1 MAGFPP
7 IDLHAHVDPSIVP
20 GEIAA
25 LDAVVFAV
33 TRSLDEA
40 EAALARTDETA
51 VWGVGCHPGLARSL
65 AGFSPGRFAELLQA
79 TCFAGELGLD
89 GNKGVLERQVA
100 TLRAALG
107 VLIDQPRITSLHSAG
122 ATSELLGELERT
134 PIVGAVL
141 HWWLG
146 TPDQTARAVAL
157 GYYFSLNAAG
167 ACRNDLLSLIP
178 LERLLTETDHPFGD
192 RRSRPHRPGNVASV
206 EEVIA
211 RHHGLPPDVVRRQM
225 WSNLATLI
233 GDVGCGRLVP
243 QVIRRYLAA
252 VPTNS

>member
-7 IDLHAHVDPSIVP
+7 IDLHAHVEPSIAP
-20 GEIAA
+20 SEMTS

-33 TRSLDEA
+33 TRSLEEA
-40 EAALARTDETA
+40 EVALARNDEMA
-51 VWGVGCHPGLARSL
+51 IWGVGCHPGLARSH
-65 AGFSPGRFAELLQA
+65 AGFSPSRFAQLLQS

-89 GNKGVLERQVA
+89 GSKGVLERQLA
-100 TLRAALG
+100 TLRAALD
-107 VLIDQPRITSLHSAG
+107 VLVDQPRITSLHSAG

-167 ACRNDLLSLIP
+167 VRRNDLLSLIP

-206 EEVIA
+206 EQVIA
-211 RHHGLPPDVVRRQM
+211 RHHGLPPDAVRRQM
-225 WSNLATLI
+225 WCNLATLI
-233 GDVGCGRLVP
+233 SHVGCGRMVP
-243 QVIRRYLAA
+243 QAIRRYLAA
-252 VPTNS
+252 VPTNG